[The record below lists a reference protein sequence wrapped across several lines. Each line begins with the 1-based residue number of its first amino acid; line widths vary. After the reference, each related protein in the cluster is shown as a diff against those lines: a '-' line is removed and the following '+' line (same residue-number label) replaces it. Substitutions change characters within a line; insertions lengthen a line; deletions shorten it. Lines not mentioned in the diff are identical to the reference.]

1 MLCGGGAWRRR
12 AAPETP
18 RHPATECSWL
28 DEGRGASGWGGER
41 GGLTRGAAGGAAGPG
56 PVPSLDGENIVM
68 GRVLEGL
75 GTVAQVAAVPT
86 FTPSERLQ
94 ALNRVA
100 SLIGDDRAA
109 KARRPRPRAP
119 CCEVACS
126 CALRPQLCAPSA
138 SMSGKV

>member
-1 MLCGGGAWRRR
+1 
-12 AAPETP
+12 
-18 RHPATECSWL
+18 
-28 DEGRGASGWGGER
+28 
-41 GGLTRGAAGGAAGPG
+41 
-56 PVPSLDGENIVM
+56 VPSLDGENIVM

-109 KARRPRPRAP
+109 KARHSRPHAPCCPQSRAPPRAP
-119 CCEVACS
+119 PAAVHAVLDESVS
-126 CALRPQLCAPSA
+126 GRTSHTPSA
-138 SMSGKV
+138 PVSLMHSCLWAWREQQGWPRGP